1 MCGGRSKHMRQLL
14 LFLTVFLVGCDT
26 AHEAIESCHR
36 ACDRQDEKMD
46 MFQMEAKG
54 VSCKCKPK

>member
-1 MCGGRSKHMRQLL
+1 MRQLL